1 MSSDR
6 TSRHRLRQ
14 EKIDVLR
21 EHRDATEAYRVPI
34 TSKSLKTVIPSDS
47 SDVLSEFSKQQRD
60 ELAKFTAPVSVSAE
74 EADQLIN
81 DIRSRW
87 DQHQVNLLLGNC
99 RGSILS
105 SIVGPFGLGTV
116 VAAYD
121 KTGGNVDTVHNARSG
136 VYATEKAQAE
146 YDNRGEYDSDA
157 YHQHENY
164 VATNRKNS
172 EALSNGTLKDAYSG
186 ETFKPQDR
194 HDQQAKPNLDHAV
207 AAINIHDDAGRVLAG
222 LDGADLANIDANL
235 HSTNASV
242 NKSKKAKTAEEFKSY
257 LDTTAPDRRSR
268 ISELEAKGGAL
279 TDQERKQLSKLQKL
293 ENCDAERIVELEEQA
308 RSTIDK
314 SINKAY
320 YGSLKFGR
328 DLAHT
333 SAKEG
338 AKMGVQQ
345 SFGLL
350 LTEFFAAAFDEISDA
365 YKKGFRDSLKNQSFF
380 DALKERLGRIASRV
394 ASKWKDAL
402 VAFKEGAISGFLSNL
417 VTTLI
422 NMLVTTG
429 KRLVRVIREGFM
441 SIMKALKMALFPPKG
456 MSSAE
461 ASDAALKL
469 LATGVTVSL
478 GILAEEVVEKSVT
491 AFFSANLPPLVPLA
505 STVSAVFVGAMTG
518 IASALLVYGLDKLDI
533 FGVNAHK
540 QHAFVL
546 QELDNLIADS
556 DKNISSLYDEEM
568 GRFDGMIAQLQSG

>member
-1 MSSDR
+1 M
-6 TSRHRLRQ
+6 TSEKVNRHRARREKLR
-14 EKIDVLR
+14 VLR
-21 EHRDATEAYRVPI
+21 ESREETEQYRVPVDLA
-34 TSKSLKTVIPSDS
+34 KNGVCLVEEH
-47 SDVLSEFSKQQRD
+47 DV
-60 ELAKFTAPVSVSAE
+60 LAKFSAQQRHEIQTLSAPVTVSPE
-74 EADQLIN
+74 EVNQLIKE
-81 DIRSRW
+81 ISSRW
-87 DQHQVNLLLGNC
+87 DEHQMNALLSSC
-99 RGSILS
+99 RSSVLS

-121 KTGGNVDTVHNARSG
+121 KTGGNVDTVHNARSA
-136 VYATEKAQAE
+136 VYATEKARAE

-164 VATNRKNS
+164 IATNRQNS

-186 ETFKPQDR
+186 EAFKPQDR
-194 HDQQAKPNLDHAV
+194 HDQQAKPNLDHTV

-242 NKSKKAKTAEEFKSY
+242 NKSKNAKTAEEFKSF
-257 LDTTAPDRRSR
+257 LETTAPDRRSR
-268 ISELEAKGGAL
+268 ISELEAKGRAL

-320 YGSLKFGR
+320 YGSVSFGR

-333 SAKEG
+333 SVKEG
-338 AKMGVQQ
+338 AKMGMQQ

-365 YKKGFRDSLKNQSFF
+365 YKKGFRDSLKSQSFF
-380 DALKERLGRIASRV
+380 DALKERLSRIASRV
-394 ASKWKDAL
+394 ASKWKEAL

-429 KRLVRVIREGFM
+429 KRIVRVIREGFM

-478 GILAEEVVEKSVT
+478 GILAEEAVEKSV
-491 AFFSANLPPLVPLA
+491 ALFFNSNMPLLAPLA

-533 FGVNAHK
+533 FGVNAQK

-546 QELDNLIADS
+546 QELDNLIAES

-568 GRFDGMIAQLQSG
+568 GRFDGMLAQLQGG